1 MVRVQC
7 KVGNSGRGRAGGGV
21 PGASGFHS
29 QTGGPGSREE
39 AAGQC
44 GVLRKREGGGLGLAD
59 GSGVCPVG
67 GYTFVLSQSEKWD
80 MSGVETT
87 CPRNGGRVGR

>member
-1 MVRVQC
+1 MQ
-7 KVGNSGRGRAGGGV
+7 SGKQWEGESWRGRPGGLRLSQSDRGAGKPGG
-21 PGASGFHS
+21 S
-29 QTGGPGSREE
+29 
-39 AAGQC
+39 AGQY

-87 CPRNGGRVGR
+87 CPRNRGRVGR